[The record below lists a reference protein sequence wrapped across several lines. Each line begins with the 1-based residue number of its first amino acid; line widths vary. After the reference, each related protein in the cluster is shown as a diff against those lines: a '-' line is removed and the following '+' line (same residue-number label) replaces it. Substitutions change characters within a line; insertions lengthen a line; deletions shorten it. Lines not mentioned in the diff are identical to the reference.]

1 MPRSCGATDWPDL
14 GRPGLGHSGS
24 ATRQNG
30 GSARGYQDFFAPS
43 AGTAVPDTTGLQPR
57 RIVYLS
63 LSHKQFG
70 VSYCEIDPM
79 GRAGLLPHTA
89 MASADL

>member
-1 MPRSCGATDWPDL
+1 VEPVADDRFGRLWFIL
-14 GRPGLGHSGS
+14 GLSRPL
-24 ATRQNG
+24 
-30 GSARGYQDFFAPS
+30 
-43 AGTAVPDTTGLQPR
+43 
-57 RIVYLS
+57 RIDCVAASLS

-79 GRAGLLPHTA
+79 GRAGLLLHAA